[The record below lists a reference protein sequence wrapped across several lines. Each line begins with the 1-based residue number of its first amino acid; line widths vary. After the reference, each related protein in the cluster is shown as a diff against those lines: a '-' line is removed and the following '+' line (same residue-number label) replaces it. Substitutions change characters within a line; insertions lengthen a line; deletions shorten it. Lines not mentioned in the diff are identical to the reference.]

1 MHAHRR
7 LTTMAQHAQKKP
19 GIIST
24 LKDDI
29 TQGDLFATL
38 RREAREIED
47 FYLSDEEHERLDRK
61 GAIWRWFVLAWW
73 VLKNSFY
80 KLTPARR
87 LLLVVGLVLLFIK
100 ISATGQQGHSSINM
114 NFDLLGVACIL
125 LVLILE
131 LKDKL
136 LARGELESG
145 RAVQRAMSPEPS
157 PVVAGWNVW
166 LFTRSANEVGGDLVD
181 FLRLTGDRF
190 GIVIGDVAGK
200 GLGAALFMVKIQAT
214 LSAIASEYHSL
225 SDLASKLN
233 GILIR
238 DGMPGK
244 FASMIFVRIDSPA
257 GTLRYVNAGHLPPLV
272 VSTDGVKQ
280 LPKGNVA
287 LGLSADAVYDGQ
299 EIAMSTGQSLVL
311 YSDGLTEAQNEA
323 GEFYGMERF
332 EALCR
337 QLAGCSA
344 QAFGERLVAEVALFE
359 GESRR
364 NDDLSLA
371 ILQRSA

>member
-1 MHAHRR
+1 MPHD
-7 LTTMAQHAQKKP
+7 TQKNP

-29 TQGDLFATL
+29 TQGGFFTTL
-38 RREAREIED
+38 KREAREIED
-47 FYLSDEEHERLDRK
+47 FYLSDEEHDQLNKK
-61 GAIWRWFVLAWW
+61 GAIWRWFVLTWW

-87 LLLVVGLVLLFIK
+87 LLLVVGLALLFLK
-100 ISATGQQGHSSINM
+100 ISATGQQDQSSVEM
-114 NFDLLGVACIL
+114 NFYVLGVACIL

-157 PVVAGWNVW
+157 PIVPGWNVW

-244 FASMIFVRIDSPA
+244 FASMIFVRIDSPS

-272 VSTDGVKQ
+272 VSPEGVEQ

-287 LGLSADAVYDGQ
+287 LGLSVDAVYEGR
-299 EIAMSTGQSLVL
+299 EIALSGGQSLVV

-332 EALCR
+332 ETLCS
-337 QLAGCSA
+337 QLAGYSA
-344 QAFGERLVAEVALFE
+344 ATFGERLVAEVAKFE

-371 ILQRSA
+371 ILQRSS

>member
-1 MHAHRR
+1 MTHD
-7 LTTMAQHAQKKP
+7 AQKNP

-29 TQGDLFATL
+29 AQGGFFATL
-38 RREAREIED
+38 RREAEEIED
-47 FYLSDEEHERLDRK
+47 FYLSDEEREQLGRK
-61 GAIWRWFVLAWW
+61 GAIWRWFILAWW

-80 KLTPARR
+80 KLTPPRR
-87 LLLVVGLVLLFIK
+87 LLLVLGLLLLFIK
-100 ISATGQQGHSSINM
+100 GNWTGQQGQVSM
-114 NFDLLGVACIL
+114 NFDVLGVACVL

-145 RAVQRAMSPEPS
+145 RAVQRAMSPEPT
-157 PVVAGWNVW
+157 PIVPGWSVW

-181 FLRLTGDRF
+181 FLRLTGDRY
-190 GIVIGDVAGK
+190 GIAIGDVAGK

-214 LSAIASEYHSL
+214 ISAIASESHSL

-233 GILIR
+233 VILIR
-238 DGMPGK
+238 DGMPSK

-257 GTLRYVNAGHLPPLV
+257 GMLRYVNAGHLPPLV
-272 VSTDGVKQ
+272 VSPRSVEQ

-287 LGLSADAVYDGQ
+287 LGLSADAMYDSHEITLSPGQ
-299 EIAMSTGQSLVL
+299 ALVL

-323 GEFYGMERF
+323 GEFYGLERF
-332 EALCR
+332 EALCT
-337 QLAGCSA
+337 QLAGLSA
-344 QAFGERLVAEVALFE
+344 TAFGERIVADVARFE

-371 ILQRSA
+371 ILQKSA

>member
-1 MHAHRR
+1 M
-7 LTTMAQHAQKKP
+7 TQNTQKNP

-29 TQGDLFATL
+29 SQGRFFATL
-38 RREAREIED
+38 KKEAEEIED
-47 FYLSDEEHERLDRK
+47 FYLSEEEREQLSIK
-61 GAIWRWFVLAWW
+61 GLIWRWFVLAWW

-80 KLTPARR
+80 RLTPARR
-87 LLLVVGLVLLFIK
+87 LLLVLGLFLLFFK
-100 ISATGQQGHSSINM
+100 ITVAGQQGQSSL
-114 NFDLLGVACIL
+114 NFEVVGVACIL

-145 RAVQRAMSPEPS
+145 RAVQRAMSPEPTPS
-157 PVVAGWNVW
+157 VPGWNIW

-181 FLRLTGDRF
+181 FLRLSGDRC
-190 GIVIGDVAGK
+190 GVAIGDVAGK

-214 LSAIASEYHSL
+214 LSAIAPEYPSL
-225 SDLASKLN
+225 RDLASKLN
-233 GILIR
+233 RILIR

-244 FASMIFVRIDSPA
+244 FASLIFVRIDSPA
-257 GTLRYVNAGHLPPLV
+257 GVLRYVNAGHLPPLL
-272 VSTDGVKQ
+272 VSPDGVEQ

-287 LGLSADAVYDGQ
+287 LGLSADAVYDTH
-299 EIAMSTGQSLVL
+299 EIALSAGQTLVL

-323 GEFYGMERF
+323 GDFYGVERF
-332 EALCR
+332 EVLCK
-337 QLAGCSA
+337 QLAGLSA
-344 QAFGERLVAEVALFE
+344 RAFGERIVADVARFE

-371 ILQRSA
+371 ILQKSA